1 MTENRGGLS
10 CTTRSAGADGNAG
23 LARAYLLTY
32 RGPNDGSPA
41 DGGVTAPI
49 DVAMATRV
57 SPELLAAHYRLG
69 HRRST
74 GETLVAIYAA
84 DDPGRFGPA
93 LQIVTD
99 HSALLMDSVM
109 VLLHRIGVAYT
120 AIMSPEFRVRR
131 DAAGEVVAMGPA
143 GDPSAPADGVDETW
157 IHVQLATMGDGKAVA
172 EAAAVLPHALT
183 DTRAVQL
190 DTPAMNAALV
200 GLANALDADHNG
212 RFPGYDRRD
221 VAALLRWLADGH
233 FVLLGYQQCTVENG
247 QAQVDPATRLG
258 VAKLRSDVLPPL
270 AGDDELL
277 AVAQATMP
285 SYLRYGAYPYIVWCA
300 RARDRTG
307 PRASTASS
315 ASSR

>member
-10 CTTRSAGADGNAG
+10 GTTRSAGADGNAG

-74 GETLVAIYAA
+74 GETLVAIYSA

-131 DAAGEVVAMGPA
+131 DAAGEVV
-143 GDPSAPADGVDETW
+143 
-157 IHVQLATMGDGKAVA
+157 
-172 EAAAVLPHALT
+172 VL
-183 DTRAVQL
+183 
-190 DTPAMNAALV
+190 
-200 GLANALDADHNG
+200 
-212 RFPGYDRRD
+212 RFCG
-221 VAALLRWLADGH
+221 
-233 FVLLGYQQCTVENG
+233 
-247 QAQVDPATRLG
+247 
-258 VAKLRSDVLPPL
+258 VLPPGVDAEAPEPL
-270 AGDDELL
+270 TSAEEPFRLIL
-277 AVAQATMP
+277 TAV
-285 SYLRYGAYPYIVWCA
+285 L
-300 RARDRTG
+300 
-307 PRASTASS
+307 SS
-315 ASSR
+315 